1 MNLTTEPEIVDWPQS
16 HLVFVEKAGAF
27 SSTAPQAWQELH
39 RLKAAIA
46 KHNRI
51 TGAIALYK
59 PGPKI
64 YRAGFLVADAA
75 RELPDGVQY
84 TLFDGGTYSRF
95 VLTGPYSHLH
105 EASGRVWSIVAE
117 RPIPLRDDFAIE
129 YYANDPSTTP
139 EEQLITEILIPTE

>member
-59 PGPKI
+59 PGPKN
-64 YRAGFLVADAA
+64 
-75 RELPDGVQY
+75 LPRGI
-84 TLFDGGTYSRF
+84 
-95 VLTGPYSHLH
+95 
-105 EASGRVWSIVAE
+105 SGRRRGPGVARWRSIH
-117 RPIPLRDDFAIE
+117 AI
-129 YYANDPSTTP
+129 
-139 EEQLITEILIPTE
+139 